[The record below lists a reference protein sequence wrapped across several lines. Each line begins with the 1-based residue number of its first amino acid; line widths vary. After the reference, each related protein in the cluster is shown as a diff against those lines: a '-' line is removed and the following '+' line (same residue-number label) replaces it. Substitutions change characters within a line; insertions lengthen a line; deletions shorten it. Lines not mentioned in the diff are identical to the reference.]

1 MNCER
6 ARELMIDALVES
18 HVASHRDELRE
29 HLATCEDCAA
39 EAEALR
45 RIWQNLET
53 VAVPP
58 RSGDGESRLDAAVR
72 GEFGTGITTEVAP
85 TPATRGPLFG
95 IAASLL
101 LVGVGALLGAGIMK
115 FVAGDAGEQAAVDD
129 RNRYLLVMT
138 ETREPPEQ
146 AAEAQA
152 AFDAWIGDLLSRGI
166 MESGLGLADVPA
178 VAVPDEGILMFE
190 GVSGFI
196 IIRAADDEEARRI
209 AASSPVTQYGGLI
222 EIRALPGNDDE

>member
-1 MNCER
+1 MTCER

-18 HVASHRDELRE
+18 HVASHREELRA
-29 HLATCEDCAA
+29 HLATCESCAA

-58 RSGDGESRLDAAVR
+58 RSSDGESRLDAAVR
-72 GEFGTGITTEVAP
+72 DEFGTGITTEVAP

-95 IAASLL
+95 LAASLL
-101 LVGVGALLGAGIMK
+101 LVGVGVLLGAGIMK
-115 FVAGDAGEQAAVDD
+115 LIGGDAGEQAAVDD

-152 AFDAWIGDLLSRGI
+152 AFDAWIADLRSQGI

-190 GVSGFI
+190 RVSGFI

-209 AASSPVTQYGGLI
+209 AASSPVTRYGGLI